1 MRDPGIR
8 IGKKKINGKN
18 AITENNPET
27 AGMNYYISDLH
38 LLHEHC
44 ICFDERPF
52 GDLEKMHE
60 TMDEL

>member
-1 MRDPGIR
+1 
-8 IGKKKINGKN
+8 
-18 AITENNPET
+18 
-27 AGMNYYISDLH
+27 MNYYISDLH

-60 TMDEL
+60 TMDELCTKIPKGITE

>member
-1 MRDPGIR
+1 
-8 IGKKKINGKN
+8 
-18 AITENNPET
+18 
-27 AGMNYYISDLH
+27 MNYYISDLH

-52 GDLEKMHE
+52 WDLEKMHE